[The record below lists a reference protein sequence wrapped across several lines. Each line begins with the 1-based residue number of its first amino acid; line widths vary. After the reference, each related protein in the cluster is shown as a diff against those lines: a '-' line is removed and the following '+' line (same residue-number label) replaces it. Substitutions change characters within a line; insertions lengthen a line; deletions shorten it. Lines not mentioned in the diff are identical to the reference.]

1 MLTVRRAGS
10 SARERPDAAAPR
22 SAGARRG
29 LENTF
34 GKRMAMIGRC
44 GFWPPS
50 RYMVTWNSIC
60 ASVAVMVSVIIR
72 DPEILGGRPVFR
84 GTRVPVEV
92 LFENLEDGLSID
104 EIIEAYPS
112 LNKQDVIACL
122 EGACASLKAA

>member
-1 MLTVRRAGS
+1 
-10 SARERPDAAAPR
+10 
-22 SAGARRG
+22 
-29 LENTF
+29 
-34 GKRMAMIGRC
+34 
-44 GFWPPS
+44 
-50 RYMVTWNSIC
+50 MVN
-60 ASVAVMVSVIIR
+60 VIVR

-112 LNKQDVIACL
+112 LNKEDVIACL